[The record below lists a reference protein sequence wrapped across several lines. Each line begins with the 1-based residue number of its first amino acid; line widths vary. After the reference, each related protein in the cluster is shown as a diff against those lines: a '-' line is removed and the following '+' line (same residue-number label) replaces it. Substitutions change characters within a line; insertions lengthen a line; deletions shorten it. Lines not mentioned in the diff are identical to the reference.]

1 MKVYRIVDV
10 DGKFGKTY
18 RHIGHVRQAMN
29 FLPSCWLKLPLR
41 VVTYELT
48 EVDSVRI
55 EDFA

>member
-1 MKVYRIVDV
+1 MKVYRIVDA
-10 DGKFGKTY
+10 DGKFTKTY

-29 FLPSCWLKLPLR
+29 FLPRWWLKLPLR

-55 EDFA
+55 EDFT